1 MFVAI
6 DQPIMKNGK
15 TVALLN
21 IGIPP
26 QRLQTILMEHVKTG
40 WLFGV
45 TDNNGRLVARTWEF
59 DRFVGQKASPSFL
72 ERTATA
78 SGDFI
83 NVTLDGVSVYNVWQR
98 SPLGWRMSVGVPN
111 TELEAPVRRSV
122 VVLVALAAAAY
133 SCPFFWQ

>member
-6 DQPIMKNGK
+6 TQPIIKNGT

-26 QRLQTILMEHVKTG
+26 QRLQTVLTEQVKTG

-59 DRFVGQKASPSFL
+59 DRYVGQKATPSFL

-98 SPLGWRMSVGVPN
+98 SPLTGWRMSG
-111 TELEAPVRRSV
+111 
-122 VVLVALAAAAY
+122 LA
-133 SCPFFWQ
+133 SNIS